1 MSLQLVIVLVFFVL
15 ALPARRVNDP
25 DPDDLDSP
33 LADPMHEP
41 GGAA

>member
-15 ALPARRVNDP
+15 ALPSRRISDP